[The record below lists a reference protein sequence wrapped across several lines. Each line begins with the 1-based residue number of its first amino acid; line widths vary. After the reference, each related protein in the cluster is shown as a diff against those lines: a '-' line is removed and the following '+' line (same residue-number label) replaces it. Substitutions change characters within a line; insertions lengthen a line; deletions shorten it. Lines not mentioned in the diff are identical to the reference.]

1 MSRDNQSG
9 PGRPPP
15 LPLLRAFSHLH
26 VGLYRLTRLLGDP
39 SCLVT
44 MTGAK
49 SGARRTVPLMH
60 IPHGDAVI
68 LVASQGGAPR
78 HPAWYYNLVAH
89 PDIEIEMSGRRREL
103 RARLVAGEER
113 AELWPV
119 CVKRWAGYEGYSKR
133 TTREIPVFLCE
144 PR

>member
-1 MSRDNQSG
+1 MYENGLESASNTVTASPCMSRDNQSG
-9 PGRPPP
+9 PGRPP
-15 LPLLRAFSHLH
+15 
-26 VGLYRLTRLLGDP
+26 
-39 SCLVT
+39 
-44 MTGAK
+44 
-49 SGARRTVPLMH
+49 
-60 IPHGDAVI
+60 
-68 LVASQGGAPR
+68 R

-89 PDIEIEMSGRRREL
+89 SDIEFEMSGRRREL
-103 RARLVAGEER
+103 RARLVVGEER

>member
-1 MSRDNQSG
+1 M
-9 PGRPPP
+9 
-15 LPLLRAFSHLH
+15 
-26 VGLYRLTRLLGDP
+26 TRLVGDP
-39 SCLVT
+39 SCLLT

-49 SGARRTVPLMH
+49 SGRRRTLPLMY

-68 LVASQGGAPR
+68 LVASQGGAPK
-78 HPAWYYNLVAH
+78 HPAWYYNLLAH
-89 PDIEIEMSGRRREL
+89 PEIEIEMNGRRREL
-103 RARLVAGEER
+103 RARLVEGEER

-119 CVKRWAGYEGYSKR
+119 CVNRWAGYEGYSKR